1 VKHKI
6 EAAFHDRKRSGRDP
20 VNHELPLAQKI
31 ISDAAIEFTDATG
44 AILGATDDL
53 GFVLSLFPEQFY
65 FYMKANPEVIQRWLD
80 QASATLFR
88 GEPEER
94 DDLEKYKRL
103 LIAKV
108 ERYQIRDSL
117 LISTR
122 NKVLEMLKL
131 APITSID

>member
-1 VKHKI
+1 
-6 EAAFHDRKRSGRDP
+6 
-20 VNHELPLAQKI
+20 
-31 ISDAAIEFTDATG
+31 
-44 AILGATDDL
+44 
-53 GFVLSLFPEQFY
+53 
-65 FYMKANPEVIQRWLD
+65 MKANPEVIQRWLD